1 MFKLVTLVTVLS
13 LLAFSAFFL
22 HKYIPY
28 RKLIADSPYYSG
40 LPHTNAHRVINN
52 TQESDTILS
61 YLNELSSIPLI
72 GVLFDETK
80 IKELVRLERY
90 EDIIAES

>member
-28 RKLIADSPYYSG
+28 RKLIADSPFHSG
-40 LPHTNAHRVINN
+40 LPHNALVINS
-52 TQESDTILS
+52 TQ
-61 YLNELSSIPLI
+61 
-72 GVLFDETK
+72 
-80 IKELVRLERY
+80 
-90 EDIIAES
+90 

>member
-28 RKLIADSPYYSG
+28 RKLIADSPFHSG
-40 LPHTNAHRVINN
+40 LPHNAVIING
-52 TQESDTILS
+52 TQEAETILT
-61 YLNELSSIPLI
+61 YLN
-72 GVLFDETK
+72 
-80 IKELVRLERY
+80 
-90 EDIIAES
+90 

>member
-1 MFKLVTLVTVLS
+1 MFKLVTLVTLLS

-22 HKYIPY
+22 HKYLPY
-28 RKLIADSPYYSG
+28 RKLIADSPFHSG
-40 LPHTNAHRVINN
+40 LPHTALLING

-72 GVLFDETK
+72 GVLFD
-80 IKELVRLERY
+80 
-90 EDIIAES
+90 